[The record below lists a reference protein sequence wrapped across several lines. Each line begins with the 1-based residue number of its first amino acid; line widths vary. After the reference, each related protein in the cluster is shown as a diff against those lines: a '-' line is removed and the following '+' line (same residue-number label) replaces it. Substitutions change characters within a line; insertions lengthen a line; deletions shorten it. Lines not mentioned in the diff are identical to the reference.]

1 MFGTQFLENT
11 CIVFTRWG
19 WSKKD
24 VSSRAK
30 NGDSMEN
37 KRIDVQNWFSK
48 LFSYNKPIP
57 CFLIENGYNATNV
70 TDFSEIDEIIAFT
83 TQLNALREFIISR
96 PPFDCKDIQ
105 AVLAERDRKEKEL
118 RDLEEAHKAK
128 EAEMKRKMD
137 EERDANQRA
146 IDQRNREIAAESQRQ
161 AVLAVQAAQQAQ
173 IQQMQMLSRMM
184 THFR

>member
-48 LFSYNKPIP
+48 LFSYNHPIP
-57 CFLIENGYNATNV
+57 CFFVDNSYNDENPYA
-70 TDFSEIDEIIAFT
+70 FAEEAEIMSFN
-83 TQLNALREFIISR
+83 TQLKGLREFVISR
-96 PPFDCKDIQ
+96 PPFECKDIK
-105 AVLAERDRKEKEL
+105 AVLAERERRAQEL
-118 RDLEEAHKAK
+118 RDLAEAHRAR
-128 EAEMKRKMD
+128 EAELERQREAVRAQHKREA
-137 EERDANQRA
+137 EEMNSR
-146 IDQRNREIAAESQRQ
+146 IEELKRQ
-161 AVLAVQAAQQAQ
+161 AEQNRPRRKFLGLFK
-173 IQQMQMLSRMM
+173 I
-184 THFR
+184 